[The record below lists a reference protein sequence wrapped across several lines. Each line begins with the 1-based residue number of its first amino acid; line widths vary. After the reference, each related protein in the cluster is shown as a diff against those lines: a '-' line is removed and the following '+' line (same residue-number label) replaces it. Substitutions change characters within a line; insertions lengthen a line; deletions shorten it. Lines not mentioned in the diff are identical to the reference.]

1 MEEMP
6 KYQAAA
12 AHLVSA
18 LVGLAAL
25 FVGITW
31 IEAGGEPVSVPAT
44 VIILSLV
51 VLTPLAVGSHWR
63 SREEFLDA
71 HIRITCRFL
80 TALGVAGLLLVGVP
94 ALVSWALPAGTDLWG
109 AVTVLPYLSTMVLA
123 VLWVFFEV
131 RAALLAVRGSSD
143 PYPDWF
149 TSVPLIG

>member
-1 MEEMP
+1 MSRI
-6 KYQAAA
+6 QAAA
-12 AHLVSA
+12 THVVSA
-18 LVGLAAL
+18 LVGLATL

-71 HIRITCRFL
+71 HVHITCRFL
-80 TALGVAGLLLVGVP
+80 TSLGVAGLLLIGLP
-94 ALVSWALPAGTDLWG
+94 ALISWALPAGTDLWG
-109 AVTVLPYLSTMVLA
+109 TITVLPYLSTMVLA

-131 RAALLAVRGSSD
+131 RAALLAIRGSSD
-143 PYPDWF
+143 PYPEWF
-149 TSVPLIG
+149 TAVPLIG